1 MILILILGRDAYGKK
16 RLMDNEKYPSS
27 NGLSPI
33 RRSGKKGAERRQ
45 MRDRREEAEG
55 VEA

>member
-1 MILILILGRDAYGKK
+1 MILILILGRVAYGKK